1 MLRFFIDRP
10 IFASVVSIIILIAG
24 GAALTNL
31 PVEQYPDVVPPEIVV
46 EANFPGASAE
56 DLADTVAAPL
66 EQEINGVDDMIY
78 MESSSTDAG
87 TVQVTVSFEMGTDP
101 DQATINVNNRVQ
113 SALAR
118 LPQEVRDQGVEVE
131 ARSTSILQVVSM
143 RSETGDTGT
152 LEISNYALLN
162 VIDELVRLPGVG
174 DASLFG
180 AQDYSMRIWLQPD
193 RMAEYDV
200 SPMDVAGALR
210 EQNAQFA
217 AGSIGGQPA
226 PKDQAFTFSVSTP
239 GQLSDPQE
247 FEEVLL
253 RTTSDGSSLRLGDVA
268 RVELGSQNYDFSAV
282 YNDQP
287 TVPIGVYL
295 QPGANALETAAEVRQ
310 AMEALEER
318 FPEDIE
324 YSIPYDTTEFIEISI
339 QEVVITLAF
348 ALVLVSL
355 VTFVFLQH
363 LRATLIPLIAIP
375 VSLIG
380 TFAGMMAF
388 GFSVNLLTLFGLILA
403 IGVVVDNAII
413 VMENTERLMHEHGM
427 TAYGA
432 SVRTMEQV
440 SGAVV
445 SSTLVLVAVFAP
457 VAFLGG
463 LTGEL
468 YRQFAVTIAVS
479 IVISGIVALTLTPS
493 MCARLLDGEPKDV
506 SKPFQWFN
514 AAFERITNGF
524 VGGVNWLLRHAMVG
538 VVLFFG
544 FIGASVFM
552 LNQMADGLV
561 PEEDQGFILMAPF
574 LPAASS
580 LERTEEARDNLVSQA
595 LAMDEIEEM
604 TAFAG
609 FDLLAGALRPNAGIA
624 FVQLADWDERTGP
637 GQDAASVAEQV
648 MGLGAGIQEAQ
659 VMAFSP
665 PPIQG
670 LSLTGGVEGY
680 IQSQGD
686 MGMDELHATTMQVVA
701 AANERPEL
709 TNARTTLDVD
719 IPRYQA
725 EVDREKA
732 RALGVPIDEVF
743 AAMQSTFG
751 QLYVNDFT
759 MVGRNWQVNMQAEP
773 DFRSQPED
781 LRKVFVRS
789 EESGIMIPVS
799 NLVTLTREQGPDI
812 ADRFNVYPAANIT
825 ADPAPGYTTGDAL
838 GAIKEV
844 TDQNLGA
851 DNPVGWVGEAYQLE
865 AAGDAGGFAF
875 VLGMIMVFLILAA
888 QYERL
893 TLPLAVATAIPFGVF
908 GAALASLV
916 RGFPND
922 IYFQV
927 GLLVLIGLAAKNA
940 ILIVEF
946 AAQNR
951 REGMSPVDAAT
962 AAARQR
968 FRAIMMTAMTFII
981 GTLPLVFATGAGAA
995 SRQEIGTVVVGG
1007 MIAASTL
1014 ALFFVPLFYRLFE
1027 DFATWQKN
1035 RKTPQTGTEGSTHA

>member
-87 TVQVTVSFEMGTDP
+87 TVQITVSFEMGTDP

-118 LPQEVRDQGVEVE
+118 LPQEVRDQGVNVE

-143 RSETGDTGT
+143 RSESGDTET

-193 RMAEYDV
+193 RMAEFDI

-239 GQLSDPQE
+239 GQLSSPEE

-253 RTTSDGSSLRLGDVA
+253 RTTSDGASLRLGDVA
-268 RVELGSQNYDFSAV
+268 RVELGSQDYSFSAV

-295 QPGANALETAAEVRQ
+295 QPGANALETAANVRE

-339 QEVVITLAF
+339 KEVVITLIF
-348 ALVLVSL
+348 ALVLVAL

-413 VMENTERLMHEHGM
+413 VMENAERLMHEHGM
-427 TAYGA
+427 SAYGA

-440 SGAVV
+440 SGAVL

-493 MCARLLDGEPKDV
+493 MCARLLDGEPKEV

-514 AAFERITNGF
+514 AAFERITNAF

-561 PEEDQGFILMAPF
+561 PQEDQGFILMAPF

-580 LERTEEARDNLVSQA
+580 LERTEAARDDLVSQA

-624 FVQLADWDERTGP
+624 FVQLSDWNDRTGP
-637 GQDAASVAEQV
+637 GQDAASVADQV

-680 IQSQGD
+680 IQSQGE
-686 MGMDELHATTMQVVA
+686 MTMEELHATTMQVVS

-709 TNARTTLDVD
+709 TNARTTLEVD
-719 IPRYQA
+719 IPRYRA

-751 QLYVNDFT
+751 QFYVNDFT

-773 DFRSQPED
+773 GFRSQPED
-781 LRKVFVRS
+781 LRRVFVRS
-789 EESGIMIPVS
+789 EESGIMLPVS

-838 GAIKEV
+838 AALQEV
-844 TDQNLGA
+844 TDQNLGP
-851 DNPVGWVGEAYQLE
+851 DNPVGWVGEAFQLE

-875 VLGMIMVFLILAA
+875 ALGMIMVFLILAA

-1027 DFATWQKN
+1027 DFATWQKK
-1035 RKTPQTGTEGSTHA
+1035 RKSPQPNTEGPSNA